1 MTEALDL
8 LAIGAHPDDAEM
20 TSGGWICLAGQQGY
34 RTGVLHLTKGE
45 MGTHGTSE
53 ERVAEATEAARI
65 MGCSVIEFAGML
77 DGRVSD
83 DFDSVALV
91 VNLLRK
97 LKPKVVLAPNE
108 RCHHPDHESA
118 ARLVRKA
125 VHFASLNG
133 YESDLSAHRVQRLVT
148 SRYSQHFE
156 PSFYVDVSSVIEQK
170 KQAILAYKSQ
180 FQTVMVEDGKPL
192 TRMSKDGFID
202 QFLSIT
208 GMFGLKCGC
217 RHAEAYRVESAPLL
231 LDPIKTLSEGPAQHL
246 IR

>member
-1 MTEALDL
+1 
-8 LAIGAHPDDAEM
+8 
-20 TSGGWICLAGQQGY
+20 
-34 RTGVLHLTKGE
+34 
-45 MGTHGTSE
+45 
-53 ERVAEATEAARI
+53 
-65 MGCSVIEFAGML
+65 ML

-118 ARLVRKA
+118 APLVRKS
-125 VHFASLNG
+125 VHFASLNR
-133 YESDLSAHRVQRLVT
+133 YESDLPSHRVQRLVT